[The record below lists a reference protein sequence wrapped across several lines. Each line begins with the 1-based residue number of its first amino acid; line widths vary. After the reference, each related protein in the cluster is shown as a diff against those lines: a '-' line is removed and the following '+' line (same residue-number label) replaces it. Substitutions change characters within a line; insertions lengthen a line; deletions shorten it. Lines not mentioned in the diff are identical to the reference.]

1 MSKIE
6 IGVGVLL
13 VLTAPSQLC
22 HHRAEE
28 LWDHPG
34 TSFVRE
40 LNRIDSWGGCLHELT
55 FNQRCT
61 LFCCFTLGER
71 NLAQIWMPPKLPLF
85 GTLYLSFSVCML

>member
-13 VLTAPSQLC
+13 VLTDPSQLC

-40 LNRIDSWGGCLHELT
+40 LNRIDSWGEVA
-55 FNQRCT
+55 FMN
-61 LFCCFTLGER
+61 
-71 NLAQIWMPPKLPLF
+71 LPLIRDAHTF
-85 GTLYLSFSVCML
+85 IALLWGKGI